1 MKKISKLLSVL
12 LVITMIVSMF
22 TVIPL
27 HAGAAVTELRNRTSD
42 NLAPGVYTV
51 NNDLTVDNRLYVKHG
66 EVEIKISSYST
77 LNCNCGIGVEPGA
90 SLKITGNGHG
100 YLNVKLPWGSGGGAY
115 DNCAHI
121 GGSGGDAGTISISGL
136 TLKRVNGSETFEG
149 AIIGGGSYGS
159 PEAVYL
165 NNLIFNNFSSND
177 GAAIGG
183 GVGAPASRTDA
194 GVNIVNCFTD
204 DDIYTRRGAGIGNGY
219 GYNGTGGVVN
229 IVDSELIVKA
239 TGAAAIGGC
248 EDGNNPVIN
257 IRNSKIDAVVERG
270 KTTSAAIGSGC
281 NEDQRNPINI
291 TGSNIFA
298 ESIDGAGIGAGYK
311 GDAGEINI
319 TGSGVVA
326 NSAAGG
332 AAIGGG
338 KYGDGG
344 DITIT
349 DSNVTAVSKAY
360 KTSDEFVKE
369 ILKMTGSVNV
379 ASNTS
384 LQPLPMEYYYGRAFV
399 VVGLGIIA
407 GLAELFGETYSGAG
421 IGGGVD
427 GGYSSITINNSIVT
441 AKSAGYAA
449 AIGSGDE
456 AETNGPIRITDSS
469 IYAEAGQDGAGIGT
483 GNEADNSCDITIV
496 GSDINAHGGNYA
508 AGIGGGDAT
517 GGHVDI
523 SDSVIKAYGGTDGA
537 GIGSGE
543 SGEGNVITITD
554 SDVEAHGGGYAAG
567 IGGGDDSDGGS
578 ITITN
583 SAVKAYGGTDAAG
596 IGGGEDGNGGTI
608 KILDSNVYA
617 EGKEYGAGIGGGED
631 AHGEYCEIRG
641 NSKVEAVAGEDGWG
655 VSIGYGDYASGSSHK
670 TGRVV
675 LSGLLK
681 VKTGNNVY
689 TGDARF
695 KEIFS
700 NKHVVIYECDH
711 SEVQMRPI
719 SLTRH
724 ADVCR
729 WCGAVTGSTGEH
741 QWTGDHPK
749 TCSVC
754 GVKDNEFDLTFVE
767 KNNSGSVTNTV
778 KVNQAFDYTIPKST
792 VSPDGY
798 AFACWL
804 DDDGNSYAPGDIYRT
819 GALGQTFTA
828 YYLPLVETE
837 YIDENGA
844 ECSVE
849 AMKLSNIDV
858 RDHPKLSLNTGW
870 YVFDSDSSSLLQAKN
885 ALLSLRGD
893 VRLILADGFE
903 VDLTSDT
910 QDYVLDGLDDNTIV
924 SLYGQSQQAG
934 RINLTNAK
942 ARFRDF
948 RMYGGM
954 LDIGV
959 SLQTSAH
966 YSRIEVA
973 NTAVI
978 TRGSMVI
985 SEGSFDRL
993 DFRGDALF
1001 ADELSVVKEAKMD
1014 WTQIDNYIRAKIID
1028 SENAVFTV
1036 ADGKGFKDGNNQIYS
1051 GTLNSEQISVLRSAA
1066 TMLTPV
1072 SLHDYSEP
1080 EWEWAE
1086 DLGRAKAVFKCN
1098 DCDDVQTVNARVS
1111 KSSMLDENYRES
1123 YTASCTFL
1131 GERYEDDR
1139 FVPYKWKVSV
1149 NVKGN
1154 GIVIPDKPNAAYDE
1168 TVTLTIA
1175 AEDGYSLNHIKAYN
1189 KNMPDFTYELDE
1201 QNAFEMPPAD
1211 VVIEA
1216 EFVRYRHFDRTE
1228 PSITSTG
1235 EYVLGNVEYYVDD
1248 DGIFYDVNPD
1258 GSVNTNKILDSVVLS
1273 DFEFGELDDGTLSV
1287 VKYLGSL
1294 YTTDRIEI
1302 PKSYNGKKITTIGS
1316 SIIDS
1321 GWVSRKTPISLK
1333 LNENITTIKASAF
1346 YYAYVNKIE
1355 GDTSGLTV
1363 IADNAFSRYRR
1374 LSETHSLEMTLEHEG
1389 QVSIGSTAFAAVK
1402 GGTTIH
1408 LKHATVFDDTSFI
1421 DDKITLDFTDAHIPG
1436 DPQWTWADDYGSASV
1451 TVPCANAACD
1461 HSETA
1466 SAVVSD
1472 EFTGDRIVYTA
1483 TADLYGETL
1492 TDTRSISASA
1502 AASVAVGD
1510 SVTYYRTFD
1519 EALTNWTDGSTLRL
1533 LADAKP
1539 DSPIV
1544 VDFSGTLDLNGFA
1557 IDRSLQTAAANGNII
1572 TNNGVLTITDSSDAQ
1587 TGMITGAFN
1596 SGSGGGIVNTGTLT
1610 LNGGAISGNK
1620 AAGGGAGIMNRGI
1633 VIMNGGAITGNS
1645 VSGTGKNGGGIWTN
1659 NSLTINGGEIRNN
1672 SSATGNGGA
1681 ISYNNGSLTVSGSPV
1696 ITDNT
1701 ASGNPNDVYI
1711 WNNDNPYNIITVS
1724 GTLDNSAKIGVRL
1737 NTMIA
1742 NPFTSGLSGRG
1753 SAENFV
1759 SNLSSYA
1766 IRLDGNGEAVF
1777 NRAYA
1782 VTLAPTVNG
1791 VVKAPASACEGE
1803 AVILTVTPDE
1813 GYSVMSVTVNDVEI
1827 TPEDGVY
1834 RFVMPNEDVTV
1845 AAAFGFADG
1854 LGTRLV
1860 GHSISL
1866 DGDIAVNFYMELSD
1880 SVIAHK
1886 DTAYMHFTI
1895 PVGGGTTEQKML
1907 VKDALIKEW
1916 NGKDYYVFKCRVAAK
1931 EMTSEIKAQMI
1942 DGDQNGTEYTYSV
1955 KEYADYLIEHADERE
1970 DLAAAVPLVK
1980 KMLNYGAYAQIYFDK
1995 NPGTLANEIMDETEK
2010 ELGDVTITAPETAF
2024 DLPTGV
2030 TFGGATLSLKSE
2042 TTLSIYFKSNT
2053 TLTFSCGDYT
2063 VETAASGGYQIAR
2076 IRGIKA
2082 KHIGDTFNLTVNGG
2096 TVTYSPL
2103 NYCKNVLP
2111 DSTASPDEAQ
2121 NQQDEKLQNVVKALY
2136 LYWQVADAYFPE

>member
-165 NNLIFNNFSSND
+165 NNLNFYNFSSND

-204 DDIYTRRGAGIGNGY
+204 DDIHTRRGAGIGNGY

-583 SAVKAYGGTDAAG
+583 SSVKAYGGTDAAG

-778 KVNQAFDYTIPKST
+778 RVNQAFDYTIPKST

-973 NTAVI
+973 HTAVI

-1001 ADELSVVKEAKMD
+1001 ADELSVVKEAKLD

-1363 IADNAFSRYRR
+1363 IADNAFSRHRR
-1374 LSETHSLEMTLEHEG
+1374 LYETHSLEMTLEHEG

-1854 LGTRLV
+1854 LGARLV

-1942 DGDQNGTEYTYSV
+1942 DGDQNGTDYTYSV
-1955 KEYADYLIEHADERE
+1955 KKYADYLIEHADERE

-1995 NPGTLANEIMDETEK
+1995 NPGT
-2010 ELGDVTITAPETAF
+2010 
-2024 DLPTGV
+2024 
-2030 TFGGATLSLKSE
+2030 
-2042 TTLSIYFKSNT
+2042 
-2053 TLTFSCGDYT
+2053 
-2063 VETAASGGYQIAR
+2063 
-2076 IRGIKA
+2076 
-2082 KHIGDTFNLTVNGG
+2082 
-2096 TVTYSPL
+2096 
-2103 NYCKNVLP
+2103 
-2111 DSTASPDEAQ
+2111 
-2121 NQQDEKLQNVVKALY
+2121 
-2136 LYWQVADAYFPE
+2136 